1 MPNTYTMYGGKRI
14 TMTADQVGVQDG
26 APSWAEQ
33 QWNIT
38 LRHGRK
44 RMTFPYYGGGAASD
58 PTADE
63 VIDDMASNAAALEYH
78 CFHAWAA
85 DYGYDADSRSA
96 EQTYRAC
103 RKLGERFNRF
113 LA

>member
-1 MPNTYTMYGGKRI
+1 MPNTYTLHDGKRV
-14 TMTADQVGVQDG
+14 TMTADAVGVAEG
-26 APSWAEQ
+26 APEWAAQ

-58 PTADE
+58 PSADDVVE
-63 VIDDMASNAAALEYH
+63 TLTLDGYALSVSFDEW
-78 CFHAWAA
+78 C
-85 DYGYDADSRSA
+85 DEYGYDTDSRSA
-96 EQTYRAC
+96 LQTYKAC
-103 RKLGERFNRF
+103 RRLGERFARL